1 MAEPTAPLAP
11 VATTAFA
18 AQRLPRNTI
27 QTVVAPTVRQTSPFT
42 PRDGNVANIWAAP
55 LRSSSVPRVASA
67 QGLAAGPTLFLASGA
82 TTPGRPVPVP
92 YTRHAPVAVANVA
105 PRAQFVR
112 LDEGLSGVNGINGVN
127 GVNVS
132 GVSSNAGAAT
142 GDVQKVREELEARMA
157 EMQSRWE
164 ERFCEAVDFWHQ
176 AWSTT
181 TSVVKDCNTHCVK
194 LSEVLEAS
202 LDQLGQKSLE
212 VVNLQNRVQLL
223 EAACGQANSPV
234 HKDAS
239 SPQTLLSG
247 CSGTSDSFKK
257 LSEELASFAD
267 YVSEQSWRMRSD
279 LGRDNSKP
287 QPSSAGALPRPPVEA
302 TAMSHSWR

>member
-11 VATTAFA
+11 VATPATTAFA
-18 AQRLPRNTI
+18 VQRLPRNTI
-27 QTVVAPTVRQTSPFT
+27 QTVVAPTVRHTSPFT

-112 LDEGLSGVNGINGVN
+112 LDEGLSGVNGIN

-234 HKDAS
+234 KDAS

-279 LGRDNSKP
+279 LGRELS
-287 QPSSAGALPRPPVEA
+287 SSAGALPRPPVEA